1 MSSQHST
8 LFWPGRGGRERKAK
22 KQASLVTC
30 GGASLLWLTF
40 STLSRI
46 WPMQFLPVAL
56 NTFLE
61 MRWSFKLIQSLLSKL
76 RNYFDSFFW
85 AAFISY
91 YPLSFL
97 PAEVIPFFGEKKNGF
112 CEVFLSVWGYFPE
125 YHLGLMQ
132 PSAFTPWQTWAT
144 SSPVVTWWKRV
155 EWPLATA
162 GWWQTDWLLPTWEW
176 SHCTELLLFLSV
188 WHTWK
193 MIIFAQ

>member
-1 MSSQHST
+1 MSLFHYFGCPQGAFHCLPEVCHPEWSASVGPVQMSSQHST

-97 PAEVIPFFGEKKNGF
+97 PAEVIPFFGEKKKWF
-112 CEVFLSVWGYFPE
+112 LWSVFVSMRIFSRV
-125 YHLGLMQ
+125 
-132 PSAFTPWQTWAT
+132 SSSTDAT
-144 SSPVVTWWKRV
+144 
-155 EWPLATA
+155 
-162 GWWQTDWLLPTWEW
+162 
-176 SHCTELLLFLSV
+176 
-188 WHTWK
+188 
-193 MIIFAQ
+193 